1 MIDAPHDMVH
11 AAHKPG
17 PNARAP
23 YFDRLMCR
31 VVLPAVVL
39 IGLYGLIRYALSG
52 QRGDTLPGYQMEQPL
67 APPQ

>member
-1 MIDAPHDMVH
+1 M
-11 AAHKPG
+11 
-17 PNARAP
+17 R
-23 YFDRLMCR
+23 R

-39 IGLYGLIRYALSG
+39 IGLYGLIRYALIG